1 MKQKLCQNDA
11 KKGSEIATKSKN
23 TVKNERRN
31 RCENLLLFKRCR
43 KSKKLAQGVILSRY
57 GAKDWSSGG
66 GLSGAAAPR
75 GRPQVRTRV
84 IRKKGAAGRK
94 KNQERKSKACGTR
107 YKRDLNTQAA
117 RGPTDLLQV
126 Y

>member
-1 MKQKLCQNDA
+1 MRTF
-11 KKGSEIATKSKN
+11 ATFQA
-23 TVKNERRN
+23 VP
-31 RCENLLLFKRCR
+31 

-84 IRKKGAAGRK
+84 IRKKGAAERK

-117 RGPTDLLQV
+117 RGPANFFTNDFFKLEPSLGTISIETSVKNCVENLPQISSL
-126 Y
+126 